1 MTEKTQ
7 GTGASAPTTVQAGT
21 QPKTAKLTLTTSGG
35 KTREVQVP
43 KGFFNSDAV
52 ELNLADEGAVTVCD
66 VAAKEQAARRMKLEE
81 HKDNALQNVLLWVQ
95 PEGSSGKYA
104 AVISCEGCKAPVR
117 RFTSDL
123 HQARHC
129 LVCGI
134 KAKRGKVAAKR
145 AEKRA
150 ESRQGDAS

>member
-1 MTEKTQ
+1 M
-7 GTGASAPTTVQAGT
+7 
-21 QPKTAKLTLTTSGG
+21 KLAVLSIILAGG
-35 KTREVQVP
+35 KAREISVP
-43 KGFFNSDAV
+43 KGFFTTEKATLDLS
-52 ELNLADEGAVTVCD
+52 DEGAVSFCD
-66 VAAKEQAARRMKLEE
+66 VTAKEQAPRRLKLEE

-95 PEGSSGKYA
+95 PTGQSGKYA
-104 AVISCEGCKAPVR
+104 AVISCDGCKAPVR

-134 KAKRGKVAAKR
+134 KAKRSKVALKR

-150 ESRQGDAS
+150 ETRGETS